1 MRIVLLYPPP
11 WKIPAPGEEP
21 DCSGEGPP
29 SNWHASCSFDGDTLH
44 IPCGLLSLAAQVRHA
59 GHEVT
64 VLNLYTFAWR
74 DVCRI
79 IECFPADL
87 FGLSCFTSN
96 RRGVLSTARL
106 VRSTYPHAHITV
118 GGPHASA
125 LPREMLEHCAAID
138 TVVIKEGE
146 ETLKD
151 LLARLAAGLPAQNIP
166 GIAWREAEEIKV
178 AAPRVLI
185 NDLDGLVSSFLY
197 YDDYIALTSRGCDC
211 TCTFCA
217 APFLWQGKTRFHS
230 AGYVLDMLEQMI
242 SDHGHKAIA
251 FKDDTFTADRERV
264 LQICRGIEKRGL
276 NVLWSCD
283 TRADALDEELLS
295 SMRGAGCQRVSLG
308 VESAAPEIL
317 RTLNKR
323 ISPAEVLAATAM
335 AKKFGFEIRYYL
347 IAGSREETAETLAET
362 FQFIQEALPTQYI
375 FNPFTFLPGTKEYL
389 IAERDGRIQPEQ
401 FFSDDFI
408 ECTSAPAD
416 PALQRMMEN
425 LQANPGVRSG
435 WHYSAAE
442 RRAILERFP
451 DVPAVYMD
459 LGAAL
464 YGEGNLIE
472 AENMVRKSLAMG
484 YPLPG
489 LGYNYLACIAYAQ
502 GNLKATME
510 HLIHAREQGFHQVV
524 ETNLQSVQ
532 GWLKADGF
540 RSSRTLNLVA
550 GHSFEITC
558 RRQQPVTPAPI
569 TLHDPRL
576 PADAAPLVVV
586 PVDSVLWQRQGGASV

>member
-1 MRIVLLYPPP
+1 M
-11 WKIPAPGEEP
+11 
-21 DCSGEGPP
+21 
-29 SNWHASCSFDGDTLH
+29 
-44 IPCGLLSLAAQVRHA
+44 SL
-59 GHEVT
+59 T
-64 VLNLYTFAWR
+64 CWN
-74 DVCRI
+74 
-79 IECFPADL
+79 
-87 FGLSCFTSN
+87 
-96 RRGVLSTARL
+96 
-106 VRSTYPHAHITV
+106 
-118 GGPHASA
+118 
-125 LPREMLEHCAAID
+125 
-138 TVVIKEGE
+138 K
-146 ETLKD
+146 
-151 LLARLAAGLPAQNIP
+151 
-166 GIAWREAEEIKV
+166 
-178 AAPRVLI
+178 LI
-185 NDLDGLVSSFLY
+185 N
-197 YDDYIALTSRGCDC
+197 
-211 TCTFCA
+211 
-217 APFLWQGKTRFHS
+217 
-230 AGYVLDMLEQMI
+230 
-242 SDHGHKAIA
+242 DHGHKAIA

-276 NVLWSCD
+276 NLLWSCD
-283 TRADALDEELLS
+283 TRADALDEELLAA
-295 SMRGAGCQRVSLG
+295 MRRAGCQRVSLG

-317 RTLNKR
+317 RALNKR
-323 ISPAEVLAATAM
+323 IAPAEVLAATAM

-375 FNPFTFLPGTKEYL
+375 FNPFTILPGTKEYM

-408 ECTSAPAD
+408 ECTPAPAD

-425 LQANPGVRSG
+425 LQANPGVRSA

-451 DVPAVYMD
+451 DVHAVYMD

-464 YGEGNLIE
+464 YGEGNLTE
-472 AENMVRKSLAMG
+472 AENLVRKSLAMG

-502 GNLKATME
+502 GNLKAAME
-510 HLIHAREQGFHQVV
+510 YLIQAREQGFHQVV

-532 GWLKADGF
+532 EWLKADGF